1 MFSGELVFGALPLDT
16 ARRVSQWRRSSPEM
30 RRSGRESPAAMGRN

>member
-16 ARRVSQWRRSSPEM
+16 ARRVEAIAKVLTGNAPQWS
-30 RRSGRESPAAMGRN
+30 

>member
-16 ARRVSQWRRSSPEM
+16 ARRVQLMAEVLTGNAPQWS
-30 RRSGRESPAAMGRN
+30 